1 VSAPIVTTSAPDRE
15 NFFMSHLRSTLA
27 LATALAIAGCGGGG
41 DSSGAGTPAPP
52 TGPSDADRATA
63 AAATAQST
71 TNACMPIRPFYWEI
85 GDVNARQT
93 SGFVGSTT
101 DPTVYASSTV
111 MSIASASKWLYATYF
126 VQKQA
131 GVLSASDVK
140 FMNFT
145 SGYVSFSI
153 CQQGQTVQQCVDSAN
168 NGDYTASADGKFSY
182 GGGHME
188 KHASINGLGPLASGP
203 LATEIRSQLGTD
215 VALAYSQP
223 QLAGGVVSSADDYAR
238 VLRKI
243 LAGSLKMH
251 DVLGTNAVCTNPAT
265 CPTALNTPSPAN
277 ESWHYS
283 VGHWVEDD
291 PVVGDGAFSSAGAFG
306 FYPWIDAGKTRYGIL
321 ARSSGTG
328 SGFESVMCGRLIRKA
343 YATATAQ

>member
-1 VSAPIVTTSAPDRE
+1 MKLGTA
-15 NFFMSHLRSTLA
+15 LA
-27 LATALAIAGCGGGG
+27 LAAAMAIAGCGGGG
-41 DSSGAGTPAPP
+41 DSTGSAAAPP
-52 TGPSDADRATA
+52 PAGPTDADRA
-63 AAATAQST
+63 AAATTTAQSA
-71 TNACMPIRPFYWEI
+71 TNACAPIRPFYWEI

-93 SGFVGSTT
+93 SGFVSSTT

-126 VQKQA
+126 VQKQG
-131 GVLSASDVK
+131 GVLSAADVK
-140 FMNFT
+140 SMNFT
-145 SGYVSFSI
+145 SGYVSFSM
-153 CQQGQTVQQCVDSAN
+153 CLQGQTVQQCVDYAN
-168 NGDYTASADGKFSY
+168 NGDYTATADGKFSY

-188 KHASINGLGPLASGP
+188 KHASLNGLGALTNVPLA
-203 LATEIRSQLGTD
+203 AEIRSQLGTD

-223 QLAGGVVSSADDYAR
+223 QMAGGGVTSADDYAR

-243 LAGSLKMH
+243 LAGSLKMR
-251 DVLGTNAVCTNPAT
+251 DALGTNAVCTNPAT

-306 FYPWIDAGKTRYGIL
+306 FYPWIDAGKTTYGIV

-328 SGFESVMCGRLIRKA
+328 SGFDSASCGRQIRKA
-343 YATATAQ
+343 WATAVPQ